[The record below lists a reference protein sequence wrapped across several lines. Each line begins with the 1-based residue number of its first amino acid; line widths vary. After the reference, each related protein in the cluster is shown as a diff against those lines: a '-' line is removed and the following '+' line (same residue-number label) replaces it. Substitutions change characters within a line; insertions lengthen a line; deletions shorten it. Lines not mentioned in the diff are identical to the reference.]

1 MMAYSLLQH
10 NGDWLFSFQSP
21 FLCLDGFCSQENQ
34 TLLLTMSEY
43 SLYEPSNKT
52 AIYLNGIS
60 VKYQIPTEPI
70 KNFKEYVIRYIQ
82 GRIEHKE
89 ILALNNVD
97 LMIDQGEVFGILGR
111 NGAGKSTLL
120 KVVSKVLIPTN
131 GRVWVKGNVSPL
143 LQLGAGFHIEL
154 TGRENIY
161 LNATLLG
168 HSREEIDERFEEII
182 DFADI
187 GMFIEA
193 PLRTYSSGMISR
205 LGFAVATAW
214 KPDILILDE
223 VLSVGDVAFQEKC
236 IHRMKGF
243 RESGST
249 VLIVSHSI
257 DQILSICKRALWLDR
272 GEIMMLGAA
281 GEVCQTYQKKLT
293 YN

>member
-1 MMAYSLLQH
+1 
-10 NGDWLFSFQSP
+10 
-21 FLCLDGFCSQENQ
+21 
-34 TLLLTMSEY
+34 MSNNNY
-43 SLYEPSNKT
+43 YEPSEET
-52 AIYLNGIS
+52 AVFLNDIS

-89 ILALNNVD
+89 ILALKSVD
-97 LMIDQGEVFGILGR
+97 LKVDKGEVFGILGR

-120 KVVSKVLIPTN
+120 KVISKVLIPTN
-131 GRVWVKGNVSPL
+131 GRVWIRGDVSPL

-168 HSREEIDERFEEII
+168 HSRKEIDDKFDEIT

-187 GMFIEA
+187 GMFLEA

-214 KPDILILDE
+214 QPDILILDE

-236 IHRMKGF
+236 IQRMKNF

-257 DQILSICKRALWLDR
+257 EQIRLICKRAMWLDH
-272 GEIMMLGAA
+272 GEIQMIGSA
-281 GEVCQTYQKKLT
+281 GEVCDTYYSALIA
-293 YN
+293 N

>member
-1 MMAYSLLQH
+1 MSDNVLHEPQQNMAV
-10 NGDWLFSFQSP
+10 
-21 FLCLDGFCSQENQ
+21 
-34 TLLLTMSEY
+34 
-43 SLYEPSNKT
+43 
-52 AIYLNGIS
+52 YLNNIS
-60 VKYQIPTEPI
+60 VKYQIPIEPI
-70 KNFKEYVIRYIQ
+70 KNFKEYVIRFIQ
-82 GRIEHKE
+82 GRIEHRE
-89 ILALNNVD
+89 ILALKKVD
-97 LMIDQGEVFGILGR
+97 LEINQGEVFGILGR

-120 KVVSKVLIPTN
+120 KVISKVLIPTN
-131 GRVWVKGNVSPL
+131 GRVWVRGDVSPL

-154 TGRENIY
+154 TGRENII

-168 HSREEIDERFEEII
+168 HPRKEIEEKFEEII

-223 VLSVGDVAFQEKC
+223 VLSVGDVSFQEKC
-236 IHRMKGF
+236 IRRMKGF

-257 DQILSICKRALWLDR
+257 NQILTICKRALWLDS
-272 GEIMMLGAA
+272 GEIQMLGPAD
-281 GEVCQTYQKKLT
+281 EVCNAYQQALT
-293 YN
+293 NN

>member
-1 MMAYSLLQH
+1 MSDNVLHEPQQNMAV
-10 NGDWLFSFQSP
+10 
-21 FLCLDGFCSQENQ
+21 
-34 TLLLTMSEY
+34 
-43 SLYEPSNKT
+43 
-52 AIYLNGIS
+52 YLNNIS
-60 VKYQIPTEPI
+60 VKYQIPIEPI
-70 KNFKEYVIRYIQ
+70 KNFKEYVIRFIQ
-82 GRIEHKE
+82 GRIEHRE
-89 ILALNNVD
+89 ILALKKVD
-97 LMIDQGEVFGILGR
+97 LEINQGEVFGILGR

-120 KVVSKVLIPTN
+120 KVISKVLIPTN
-131 GRVWVKGNVSPL
+131 GRVWVRGDVSPL

-154 TGRENIY
+154 TGRENIF

-168 HSREEIDERFEEII
+168 HPRKEIEEKFEEII

-223 VLSVGDVAFQEKC
+223 VLSVGDVSFQEKC
-236 IHRMKGF
+236 IRRMKGF

-257 DQILSICKRALWLDR
+257 DQILTICKRALWLDS
-272 GEIMMLGAA
+272 GEIQMLGPAD
-281 GEVCQTYQKKLT
+281 EVCNAYQQALT
-293 YN
+293 NN